1 MAKHGHPAT
10 SSEGSV
16 TGGQLVVESLQALG
30 VRFVFGVPGGQTLAI
45 TDALRDSNPIRFI
58 AARHEG
64 AAACMA
70 DAIGRLTMN
79 PGVCLATTGPGATN
93 MITGIGG
100 AFRNSSPVIAITC
113 NNRLADLD
121 KDDAQAA
128 DHIAIFRPLV
138 KWAKLV
144 VDARTIPQA
153 VEEAYIRATTG
164 CPGPVL
170 LDFARDV
177 LEAKL
182 ERRLLGGARR
192 SERLVAGA
200 RERAGGDR
208 ARIAEAARILR
219 QAHRP
224 TLWLGNGTKLSDAG
238 EAALALAR
246 ALDMPV
252 ITTFNGI
259 GAVTTTDPIVYG
271 PLSRMG
277 TELSSRVLADTD
289 VLLAVGNSFNA
300 ISTARWSLKLPAQI
314 VQVDIDPT
322 ILGRYYADRTL
333 GILGDAR
340 AVLSALAGELA
351 EAAADGEAGAA
362 RRKRLAG
369 LAEARQSWWRKASE
383 TGGDTHAGVIA
394 PDAVMAVVRKVTP
407 KDAIAVFDAGNPG
420 VWSYLWEITSP
431 GTYLKPV
438 GFGNMGFAVPAAIA
452 AKLERPDEPVIAFVG
467 DGSLGMTLGELETVA
482 REKLPICI
490 VVMNDRG
497 YGNIRQ
503 EQIVHFAGRTVGVDF
518 TDVNYAAVARASGL
532 EGVRVDTAEAL
543 SEAVQA
549 AFASQRPWLVEALI
563 DPEVNAWT
571 FPLFRRYE
579 IGD

>member
-1 MAKHGHPAT
+1 MPT
-10 SSEGSV
+10 
-16 TGGQLVVESLQALG
+16 
-30 VRFVFGVPGGQTLAI
+30 P
-45 TDALRDSNPIRFI
+45 
-58 AARHEG
+58 
-64 AAACMA
+64 
-70 DAIGRLTMN
+70 
-79 PGVCLATTGPGATN
+79 
-93 MITGIGG
+93 
-100 AFRNSSPVIAITC
+100 TC
-113 NNRLADLD
+113 
-121 KDDAQAA
+121 
-128 DHIAIFRPLV
+128 
-138 KWAKLV
+138 
-144 VDARTIPQA
+144 
-153 VEEAYIRATTG
+153 
-164 CPGPVL
+164 
-170 LDFARDV
+170 
-177 LEAKL
+177 
-182 ERRLLGGARR
+182 
-192 SERLVAGA
+192 
-200 RERAGGDR
+200 
-208 ARIAEAARILR
+208 
-219 QAHRP
+219 
-224 TLWLGNGTKLSDAG
+224 
-238 EAALALAR
+238 
-246 ALDMPV
+246 
-252 ITTFNGI
+252 
-259 GAVTTTDPIVYG
+259 
-271 PLSRMG
+271 
-277 TELSSRVLADTD
+277 
-289 VLLAVGNSFNA
+289 LLAVGNSFNA
-300 ISTARWSLKLPAQI
+300 ISTARWSLKLPARI
-314 VQVDIDPT
+314 VQIDIDPT

-383 TGGDTHAGVIA
+383 TGGGTHAGVIA

-452 AKLERPDEPVIAFVG
+452 AKLEHPDEPVIAFVG

-543 SEAVQA
+543 GEAVQA